1 MTVAPRH
8 SPVSQQRTE
17 VVIRA
22 RADHN
27 LMHDLAEV
35 WTNRDIAWTLAL
47 REIQIRYKQSLI
59 GIAWALLQPVL
70 TTAIFTFVF
79 SYLARIPT
87 DGIPYPIFV
96 FAGLL
101 MWQYF
106 SRVVVEASGSLVKN
120 EAIITKVFFP
130 RLLLPLV
137 PAMSAA
143 VEFLIALVVLIA
155 MMLTYRMVPSPAV
168 VFLPLIIVAAGLLGY
183 AIGLVLS
190 PLNAIY
196 RDVGIALPFFMQIA
210 MYLTPVIYPV
220 TFVPAQYQWLY
231 VLNPVA
237 TLIDTM
243 RAIIV
248 AAPWPSLINYAVL
261 AAWIIGLLALG
272 LGTFRKLEPA
282 IVDRI

>member
-1 MTVAPRH
+1 MTVAPMDTPA
-8 SPVSQQRTE
+8 SPQQTE

-22 RADHN
+22 RADHH
-27 LMHDLAEV
+27 LMHDIADV

-59 GIAWALLQPVL
+59 GIAWALLRRGL
-70 TTAIFTFVF
+70 TTEIVTVGF
-79 SYLARIPT
+79 SCLARIPT

-96 FAGLL
+96 FSGLL

-130 RLLLPLV
+130 RLLLPRV
-137 PAMSAA
+137 PTLSAA
-143 VEFLIALVVLIA
+143 VEFLIALVVLVV
-155 MMLTYRMVPSPAV
+155 MMLAYGMVPSPLIV
-168 VFLPLIIVAAGLLGY
+168 LLPLILLAAGLLGY
-183 AIGLVLS
+183 GIGLVLS

-196 RDVGIALPFFMQIA
+196 RDVGIALPFFVQIA

-220 TFVPAQYQWLY
+220 TFVPPQYQWLY
-231 VLNPVA
+231 ALNPVA
-237 TLIDTM
+237 TLIDMM
-243 RAIIV
+243 RAIII
-248 AAPWPSLINYAVL
+248 AAPWPGLLSYAVL
-261 AAWIIGLLALG
+261 AAWVIGLTALG

>member
-1 MTVAPRH
+1 MTVAPMDTPA
-8 SPVSQQRTE
+8 SPQRTE

-22 RADHN
+22 RADHH
-27 LMHDLAEV
+27 LMDDIADV
-35 WTNRDIAWTLAL
+35 WTNRDIAWTLAQ

-59 GIAWALLQPVL
+59 GIAWALLQPLL

-96 FAGLL
+96 FSGLL

-106 SRVVVEASGSLVKN
+106 SRIVVEASGSLVKN

-137 PAMSAA
+137 PTLSAA
-143 VEFLIALVVLIA
+143 VEFLIALVVLLA
-155 MMLTYRMVPSPAV
+155 MMLAYGMVPSPLIII
-168 VFLPLIIVAAGLLGY
+168 LPLILFATGLLGY
-183 AIGLVLS
+183 GIGLVLS

-196 RDVGIALPFFMQIA
+196 RDVSIALPFFMQIA
-210 MYLTPVIYPV
+210 MYMTPVIYSI
-220 TFVPAQYQWLY
+220 TFVPPQYQWLY
-231 VLNPVA
+231 ALNPAA
-237 TLIDTM
+237 TLIETM
-243 RAIIV
+243 RAIVV
-248 AAPWPSLINYAVL
+248 AAPWPGVLSYAVL
-261 AAWIIGLLALG
+261 ALWIIGVTVLG
-272 LGTFRKLEPA
+272 LATFRKFEPV